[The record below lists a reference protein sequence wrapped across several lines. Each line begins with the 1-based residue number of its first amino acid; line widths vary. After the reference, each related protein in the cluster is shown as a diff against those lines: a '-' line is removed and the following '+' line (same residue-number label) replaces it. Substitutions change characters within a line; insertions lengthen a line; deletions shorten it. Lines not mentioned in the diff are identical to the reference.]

1 MSHNHHHGEHAHH
14 HHSPDSYGKAFAIGI
29 VLNIIY
35 VILEAGYGLYINS
48 SALLADAGHNL
59 SDVLS
64 LVFAWLAILFAKK
77 QPSAEYTYGLKRTT
91 ILVSILNAV
100 LLFGAAIGIGYD
112 AIRKFFNPVE
122 IPGTTVMIVASVGIV
137 INTVTALLFMKGQ
150 KHDLNIKGAFLHM
163 AADAGVSLAV
173 VVSGLL
179 IYLYN
184 VTWIDPVMSLIILV
198 VIVYGTWGLFKD
210 SVNLALDKVPE
221 HIDLRE
227 VNEFIKSLEGVTN
240 VHDLH
245 IWAMSTNQVAMTAHI
260 VRPDGCT
267 DTFLESAKDAIS
279 EKFDIH
285 HITLQVEQSDE
296 LHEDDNCGE
305 LV

>member
-1 MSHNHHHGEHAHH
+1 MSHNHNHGDHSHH
-14 HHSPDSYGKAFAIGI
+14 HHAPDSYGKAFAIGI
-29 VLNIIY
+29 TLNIIY
-35 VILEAGYGLYINS
+35 VILEAGYGWYVNS

-64 LVFAWLAILFAKK
+64 LIFAWLAILFAKK

-137 INTVTALLFMKGQ
+137 INTATALLFMKGQ
-150 KHDLNIKGAFLHM
+150 KDDLNIKGAFLHM

-221 HIDLRE
+221 HINLRD
-227 VNEFIKSLEGVTN
+227 VNDFIKSLDGVES

-245 IWAMSTNQVAMTAHI
+245 IWAMSTNQVAMTVHI

-267 DTFLESAKDAIS
+267 DEFLEQTKNAIANN
-279 EKFDIH
+279 FDID
-285 HITLQVEQSDE
+285 HITLQVEQSEKLDE
-296 LHEDDNCGE
+296 HDNCGE
-305 LV
+305 LA

>member
-1 MSHNHHHGEHAHH
+1 MSHNHNHGDHSHH
-14 HHSPDSYGKAFAIGI
+14 HHAPDSYGKAFAIGI
-29 VLNIIY
+29 TLNIIY
-35 VILEAGYGLYINS
+35 VILEAGYGWYINS

-64 LVFAWLAILFAKK
+64 LIFAWLAILFAKK

-137 INTVTALLFMKGQ
+137 INTATALLFMKGQ
-150 KHDLNIKGAFLHM
+150 KDDLNIKGAFLHM

-221 HIDLRE
+221 HINLRE
-227 VNEFIKSLEGVTN
+227 VNDFIKSLDGVES

-245 IWAMSTNQVAMTAHI
+245 IWAMSTNQVAMTVHI

-267 DTFLESAKDAIS
+267 DEFLEQTKNAIADN
-279 EKFDIH
+279 FDID
-285 HITLQVEQSDE
+285 HITLQVEQSEKLDE
-296 LHEDDNCGE
+296 HDNCGE
-305 LV
+305 LA